1 MIKVDIIKRIKAL
14 EQKFS
19 EVDIPEF
26 VMIYYDWQNNAW
38 IVDEKFQALE
48 RRILHY
54 KHYRDYVF
62 HPKFDGMV
70 ILDSLD
76 CPDEF
81 QSNLFS
87 FDMGD
92 FRKEHNLKNC
102 CISFECVPTASDGIL
117 ECSFAVTV
125 HE

>member
-14 EQKFS
+14 EQKIS

-26 VMIYYDWQNNAW
+26 VMIYYDWQNNDW

-48 RRILHY
+48 RSISHFKHY
-54 KHYRDYVF
+54 KDYVF
-62 HPKFDGMV
+62 HPSFVGTF
-70 ILDSLD
+70 ILDLLD
-76 CPDEF
+76 CPDEL

-87 FDMGD
+87 LDMAD

-102 CISFECVPTASDGIL
+102 AISFECVPTVSDGIL